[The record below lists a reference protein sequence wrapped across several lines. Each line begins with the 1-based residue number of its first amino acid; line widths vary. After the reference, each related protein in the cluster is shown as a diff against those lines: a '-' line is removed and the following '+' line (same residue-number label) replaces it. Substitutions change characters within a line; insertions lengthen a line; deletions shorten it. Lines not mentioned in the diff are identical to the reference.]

1 MKVTIRVEITTD
13 WDETD
18 TFEVCQLERP
28 YRQLDPDKVGLSLA
42 EGKDL
47 LHRLQQVVVAARA
60 EEVCTLRRFCTR
72 CHRYLE
78 LKDRRIRKVDTVFGT
93 VPFRSARIVCCPCET
108 PLQMEYPYSPMTEFV
123 PERATAE
130 LLSLEARLS
139 AQMPYGQVVTMMREF
154 LPVRETLNHVTVR
167 NRALRVGARIE
178 AVPPAACRAQ
188 KEETEWTL
196 TIDGGFVRGRRK
208 SECSSF
214 EVLTGCLSARDQA
227 SRVFAFV
234 RNRLPDIVNR
244 LTTLVKTTTGSDQP
258 RLSVITDG
266 ANGLQSIACRLP
278 FSPTPVLD
286 WFHISMRVR
295 HLEQIIKGMGA
306 RTETEKAA
314 RRVLISRVDKLRWC
328 FWHARLEK
336 AKVRMQGILL
346 LCRVIVAET
355 PGVAESLAQ
364 LDYRTRELVE
374 YVEANGGSTINYG
387 ARHRRGKPI
396 STATAESAVNQ
407 VLNQRMCKRQQ
418 MRWSPIGAHLLAQV
432 RCAVINGD
440 LVQRVARYEPPRKP
454 LSREAAELLE
464 QFGLASQQL
473 QPQGS

>member
-13 WDETD
+13 WDETE
-18 TFEVCQLERP
+18 TFEIGQLERP
-28 YRQLDPDKVGLSLA
+28 YRQLEPDKVGLSLA

-47 LHRLQQVVVAARA
+47 LHRLQQVVVAAQA
-60 EEVCTLRRFCTR
+60 EEVCLLRRFCTR
-72 CHRYLE
+72 CHRFLE

-93 VPFRSARIVCCPCET
+93 VSFRSARIVCCPCES
-108 PLQMEYPYSPMTEFV
+108 PLQLEYPYSPMTEFV
-123 PERATAE
+123 PERATEE

-139 AQMPYGQVVTMMREF
+139 AQMPYRQVVTMLREF

-167 NRALRVGARIE
+167 NRALRVGERIE
-178 AVPPAACRAQ
+178 AVQPAACLAP
-188 KEETEWTL
+188 KGETEWTL

-214 EVLTGCLSARDQA
+214 EVLTGRLSARGQT

-234 RNRLPDIVNR
+234 RKRLPDIVDR
-244 LTTLVKTTTGSDQP
+244 LTTLVKATTGSDQP
-258 RLSVITDG
+258 KLSVITDG

-295 HLEQIIKGMGA
+295 YLEQIIKGIHA
-306 RTETEKAA
+306 QTETEKAA
-314 RRVLISRVDKLRWC
+314 RSVLISRVDKLRWC
-328 FWHARLEK
+328 FWHAKLEK
-336 AKVRMQGILL
+336 AKDKMQGILL
-346 LCRVIVAET
+346 LCRVIVPET
-355 PGVAESLAQ
+355 PGVVESLAQ

-374 YVEANGGSTINYG
+374 YVEANGGSTIDYG

-418 MRWSPIGAHLLAQV
+418 MRWSPTGVHLLAQV

-440 LVQRVARYEPPRKP
+440 LRERLEVFRRRPPAISLEVAAF
-454 LSREAAELLE
+454 LD
-464 QFGLASQQL
+464 QFRRASESL
-473 QPQGS
+473 PQGF

>member
-1 MKVTIRVEITTD
+1 MKITIRVEITTD

-18 TFEVCQLERP
+18 TFEICQLERP
-28 YRQLDPDKVGLSLA
+28 YRQLEPEKVGLSLA

-47 LHRLQQVVVAARA
+47 LHRLQKVVVAAQA
-60 EEVCTLRRFCTR
+60 EEVCMLRRFCTR
-72 CHRYLE
+72 CHRFLE
-78 LKDRRIRKVDTVFGT
+78 LKDWRLRKVDTVFGIA
-93 VPFRSARIVCCPCET
+93 PFRSARIVCCPCET
-108 PLQMEYPYSPMTEFV
+108 PLQMEYPYSPMTEFI

-139 AQMPYGQVVTMMREF
+139 AQMPYRQVVTMMREF
-154 LPVRETLNHVTVR
+154 LPARATLNHVTVR

-178 AVPPAACRAQ
+178 AVQPVACRAP

-196 TIDGGFVRGRRK
+196 TIDGGFVRGRRT
-208 SECSSF
+208 ECSSF
-214 EVLTGCLSARDQA
+214 EVLTGRLSASGQT

-234 RNRLPDIVNR
+234 RNRLPDIVAR

-258 RLSVITDG
+258 KLSVITDD
-266 ANGLQSIACRLP
+266 ANGLQSIAGRLP

-295 HLEQIIKGMGA
+295 YLEQIIKGMRA

-328 FWHARLEK
+328 FWHAKLEK
-336 AKVRMQGILL
+336 AKDRMQGILL

-355 PGVAESLAQ
+355 PGVVESLAQ

-387 ARHRRGKPI
+387 ARHRLGKPV

-440 LVQRVARYEPPRKP
+440 LVQRLARYEPPRKP
-454 LSREAAELLE
+454 LSREAAEFLE
-464 QFGLASQQL
+464 QLGLASQL
-473 QPQGS
+473 QPQGF

>member
-1 MKVTIRVEITTD
+1 M
-13 WDETD
+13 
-18 TFEVCQLERP
+18 
-28 YRQLDPDKVGLSLA
+28 A

-47 LHRLQQVVVAARA
+47 LHRLQKVEVAAQA
-60 EEVCTLRRFCTR
+60 EEVCMLRRFCTR
-72 CHRYLE
+72 CHRFLE

-123 PERATAE
+123 PERATAD

-139 AQMPYGQVVTMMREF
+139 AQMPYRQVVTMMREF
-154 LPVRETLNHVTVR
+154 LPARATLNHVTVR

-178 AVPPAACRAQ
+178 AVQPVACRAP

-196 TIDGGFVRGRRK
+196 TIDGGLVRGRRK

-214 EVLTGCLSARDQA
+214 EVLTGRLSASGQT

-234 RNRLPDIVNR
+234 RNRLPDIVAR

-258 RLSVITDG
+258 KLSVITDD
-266 ANGLQSIACRLP
+266 ANGLQSIAGRLP

-295 HLEQIIKGMGA
+295 YLEQIIKGMRA

-328 FWHARLEK
+328 FWHAKLEK
-336 AKVRMQGILL
+336 AKDRMQGILL

-355 PGVAESLAQ
+355 PGVVESLA
-364 LDYRTRELVE
+364 
-374 YVEANGGSTINYG
+374 
-387 ARHRRGKPI
+387 
-396 STATAESAVNQ
+396 
-407 VLNQRMCKRQQ
+407 
-418 MRWSPIGAHLLAQV
+418 
-432 RCAVINGD
+432 
-440 LVQRVARYEPPRKP
+440 
-454 LSREAAELLE
+454 
-464 QFGLASQQL
+464 
-473 QPQGS
+473 

>member
-1 MKVTIRVEITTD
+1 MKPPVVLAYEPSQSARRESAVLLWFHRHLRREAFIPFSVSTEAIG
-13 WDETD
+13 
-18 TFEVCQLERP
+18 FEVFFVHERGNFL
-28 YRQLDPDKVGLSLA
+28 R
-42 EGKDL
+42 
-47 LHRLQQVVVAARA
+47 ARA
-60 EEVCTLRRFCTR
+60 TKF
-72 CHRYLE
+72 
-78 LKDRRIRKVDTVFGT
+78 LKCEFTVFGT

-130 LLSLEARLS
+130 LLSLESRLS
-139 AQMPYGQVVTMMREF
+139 AQMSYRQVVTMMREF

-167 NRALRVGARIE
+167 IRALRVGARIE
-178 AVPPAACRAQ
+178 SVPPAACRAQ
-188 KEETEWTL
+188 KEEREWTL

-214 EVLTGCLSARDQA
+214 EVLRGRLGARDQA
-227 SRVFAFV
+227 SSVFVFV
-234 RNRLPDIVNR
+234 RNRLPDIMDR

-258 RLSVITDG
+258 KLSVVTDG

-286 WFHISMRVR
+286 WFHISMRVT

-306 RTETEKAA
+306 RTETAA

-336 AKVRMQGILL
+336 AKDRMQGILL
-346 LCRVIVAET
+346 LCRVIVPET
-355 PGVAESLAQ
+355 PGVVESLAQ

-396 STATAESAVNQ
+396 STATAEFAVNQ
-407 VLNQRMCKRQQ
+407 VLNHRMCKRQQ

-440 LVQRVARYEPPRKP
+440 LVQRVARYEPRRKP
-454 LSREAAELLE
+454 LSREAARTARAARVGIAAVTTPS
-464 QFGLASQQL
+464 F
-473 QPQGS
+473 

>member
-1 MKVTIRVEITTD
+1 MKITIRVEITTD

-18 TFEVCQLERP
+18 TFEICQLERP
-28 YRQLDPDKVGLSLA
+28 YRQLEPEKVGLSLA

-47 LHRLQQVVVAARA
+47 LHRLQKVVVAAQA
-60 EEVCTLRRFCTR
+60 EEVCMLRRFCTR
-72 CHRYLE
+72 CHRFLE
-78 LKDRRIRKVDTVFGT
+78 LKDWRLRKVDTVFGT
-93 VPFRSARIVCCPCET
+93 APFRSARIVCCPCET
-108 PLQMEYPYSPMTEFV
+108 PLQMEYPYSPMTEFI

-139 AQMPYGQVVTMMREF
+139 AQMPYRQVVTMMREF
-154 LPVRETLNHVTVR
+154 LPARATLNHVTVR

-178 AVPPAACRAQ
+178 AVQPAACRAP

-214 EVLTGCLSARDQA
+214 EVLTGRLSARGQT

-234 RNRLPDIVNR
+234 RNRLPDIVAR

-258 RLSVITDG
+258 KLSVITDG

-295 HLEQIIKGMGA
+295 YLEQIIKGMRA

-314 RRVLISRVDKLRWC
+314 RRALISRVDKLRWC
-328 FWHARLEK
+328 FWHAKLEK
-336 AKVRMQGILL
+336 AKDRMQGILL

-355 PGVAESLAQ
+355 PSVVESLTQ

-387 ARHRRGKPI
+387 ARHRLGKPI
-396 STATAESAVNQ
+396 STATAEFAVNQ

-418 MRWSPIGAHLLAQV
+418 TRWSPIGAHLLAQV

-440 LVQRVARYEPPRKP
+440 LVQRLARYEEPRKP
-454 LSREAAELLE
+454 LSREAAEFLE
-464 QFGLASQQL
+464 QLGLPSQL
-473 QPQGS
+473 QPQGF

>member
-1 MKVTIRVEITTD
+1 MKITIRVEITTD

-28 YRQLDPDKVGLSLA
+28 YRQLEPGKIGLSLA
-42 EGKDL
+42 EGKDV
-47 LHRLQQVVVAARA
+47 LHMLQRVVVAAQA
-60 EEVCTLRRFCTR
+60 EEACMMRRFCTH
-72 CHRYLE
+72 CHRFLE
-78 LKDRRIRKVDTVFGT
+78 LKDCRIRKVDTVFGT

-108 PLQMEYPYSPMTEFV
+108 PFQMEYPYSPMSEFV

-139 AQMPYGQVVTMMREF
+139 AQMPYRQVVGMMREF
-154 LPVRETLNHVTVR
+154 LPVRQTLNHVTVR
-167 NRALRVGARIE
+167 NRALRVGARVE
-178 AVPPAACRAQ
+178 TVQPAACRAT
-188 KEETEWTL
+188 KEDTEWTL

-214 EVLTGCLSARDQA
+214 EILTGRLSAKDQT

-234 RNRLPDIVNR
+234 RNRLPDIAER
-244 LTTLVKTTTGSDQP
+244 LATLVKATSGSDRP

-278 FSPTPVLD
+278 FSSTPVLD
-286 WFHISMRVR
+286 WFQISMRVR
-295 HLEQIIKGMGA
+295 YLEQIIKGM
-306 RTETEKAA
+306 RVWTETEKAA
-314 RRVLISRVDKLRWC
+314 RHVLISRVDKLRWC
-328 FWHARLEK
+328 FWHAKLEK
-336 AKVRMQGILL
+336 AKTRMRGILI
-346 LCRVIVAET
+346 LCRVIVPET

-374 YVEANGGSTINYG
+374 YVEANGGSTMNYG
-387 ARHRRGKPI
+387 ARHRCGKPI

-407 VLNQRMCKRQQ
+407 ILNQRMCKHQQ
-418 MRWSPIGAHLLAQV
+418 MRWSPIGVHLLAQV

-440 LVQRVARYEPPRKP
+440 LAERLARYEPPRKP
-454 LSREAAELLE
+454 LSREVVELLE
-464 QFGLASQQL
+464 QFGLASEL
-473 QPQGS
+473 QPQGF